1 MRVSHEAAGIHC
13 VYWNCRGLAARDAR
27 AAVNPR
33 DWMAV
38 RYVSRDRP
46 TNARGISQGARRRG
60 LRRGPERPDRI
71 SLGGRPLREAAGNGG
86 RSGRTAPVAVIV
98 TGGGDPAA
106 LAAKAATS
114 TLPIVI
120 VIGSDPVKEGL
131 VPASIGPAAT
141 SPERPFFP
149 TKWNPSGSACCT
161 RRCPLPKPS
170 LCCSIRPIR
179 TWNAIARCARSGG
192 GYWRRSG
199 AV

>member
-71 SLGGRPLREAAGNGG
+71 SLGGRPLREAAGNRVGLAA
-86 RSGRTAPVAVIV
+86 RQVAVIV

-120 VIGSDPVKEGL
+120 VTGSDPVKEGL
-131 VPASIGPAAT
+131 VPNLNRPGGNITGASIFSYEMESKRLGLLHEAVPATKTIAALL
-141 SPERPFFP
+141 SPA
-149 TKWNPSGSACCT
+149 NPNVDT
-161 RRCPLPKPS
+161 QRHDVRRG
-170 LCCSIRPIR
+170 
-179 TWNAIARCARSGG
+179 GG
-192 GYWRRSG
+192 GYWR
-199 AV
+199 